1 MSSTD
6 TNTGTTEGSGDDT
19 KSKGAAGAAD
29 TTGAGNGEGS
39 GAGDTINGLT
49 ADVKKLVE
57 NARKQEKE
65 KLYPEIERLKTQL
78 KEKEQLLTTLA
89 SKGNKDEAGN
99 NGKDPAG
106 EAGGEGDGESK
117 KKGTRGLSG
126 DDLDKIINSAIS
138 AAEKKFKERLDE
150 SQTQIKALQQSITER
165 DLTAYRDRLIA
176 ENDGAIIPEMVSG
189 DSQEAIDQSLVLAKQ
204 AFARLTDKLKADG
217 SATGGGEQTTRRTI
231 PTPGSS
237 TRKKPGSDDDG
248 SEVASLSMSDYV
260 KQRQSLLTRANASFK
275 NSL

>member
-1 MSSTD
+1 MPSTTD
-6 TNTGTTEGSGDDT
+6 TPSTTDGQGEDT
-19 KSKGAAGAAD
+19 KGKTAAGATD
-29 TTGAGNGEGS
+29 TAGAGNGEGS
-39 GAGDTINGLT
+39 GAGDQINGLT

-65 KLYPEIERLKTQL
+65 KLYPEIERLKAQL

-89 SKGNKDEAGN
+89 NKSTKDDPAN
-99 NGKDPAG
+99 IGKDTAAG
-106 EAGGEGDGESK
+106 TDGGDGDGEVK

-126 DDLDKIINSAIS
+126 DDLDKIISSAIS

-150 SQTQIKALQQSITER
+150 SQNQIKALQQSITER

-204 AFARLTDKLKADG
+204 AFARLTDKLKAGG
-217 SATGGGEQTTRRTI
+217 SAPDGGERSRRT
-231 PTPGSS
+231 PPVPGSS
-237 TRKKPGSDDDG
+237 TRNKPGAADDG
-248 SEVASLSMSDYV
+248 SDVSNLSIGDYA
-260 KQRQSLLTRANASFK
+260 KQRAALLAKANASFK
-275 NSL
+275 SSP